1 MSRKAKRNI
10 ERKGILSDFEF
21 LRFFSIVSYLLLVED
36 AYLLELEAW
45 MMAGLFVVLASASSL
60 GSIGQLHQV
69 VQSIVILVACFAPC
83 RGLGTFP

>member
-45 MMAGLFVVLASASSL
+45 MMEGLFVVLASTSSL

-69 VQSIVILVACFAPC
+69 VRSIVILVACFAPC